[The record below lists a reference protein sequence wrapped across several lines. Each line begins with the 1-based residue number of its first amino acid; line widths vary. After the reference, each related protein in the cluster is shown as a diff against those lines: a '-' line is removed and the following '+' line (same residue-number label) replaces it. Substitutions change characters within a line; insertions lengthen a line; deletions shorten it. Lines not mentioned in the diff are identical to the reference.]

1 MALNF
6 FKIVLTSFKRF
17 NDDRCWTASIV
28 ISYFSLLCLVPLVAL
43 FYYLGVKI
51 LGSSELVVRS
61 LNIFTEEFFAR
72 MDPAFFKRLQ
82 ALGGNLS
89 NLGWFG
95 LVGSLVA
102 ASFLF
107 SNLIATLNQI
117 FRARYHKSFF
127 YNRLIEYVV
136 MIIIGIILLLSLSIT
151 ALWTGLQKFL
161 RESEVISEL
170 INPRLI
176 TFVNNFFFQYLLPYG
191 LTFLFLFTLYK
202 FIPETRVHTRSALVA
217 AAIAAL
223 FWEVFKRGF
232 AFYVIHFSAVGI
244 VLSKLLAGTLSS
256 VIFFLL
262 WISASLVIMLWGAE
276 LAAVLN
282 EHLDSLQA
290 MVGKEETP
298 KVQA

>member
-6 FKIVLTSFKRF
+6 LKILLSSFKRF

-43 FYYLGVKI
+43 FYYLGVRI
-51 LGSSELVVRS
+51 LGSSELVIRS

-82 ALGGNLS
+82 ALGGNIS

-107 SNLIATLNQI
+107 SNLIAVINQI

-136 MIIIGIILLLSLSIT
+136 MMIVGIILLLSLSIT

-161 RESEVISEL
+161 RESEVVAEFL
-170 INPRLI
+170 NPELI
-176 TFVNNFFFQYLLPYG
+176 TFINNFFFQYLLPYG
-191 LTFLFLFTLYK
+191 LTLLFLFTLYK
-202 FIPETRVHTRSALVA
+202 FIPETRVHTRSALLA

-232 AFYVIHFSAVGI
+232 AFYVIHLSAVGI
-244 VLSKLLAGTLSS
+244 VLSKILAGTLTS

-282 EHLDSLQA
+282 EHLDSLRPVEA
-290 MVGKEETP
+290 KEEP
-298 KVQA
+298 QSAQS

>member
-6 FKIVLTSFKRF
+6 LRILLTSFKRF
-17 NDDRCWTASIV
+17 EEDRCWTASIV
-28 ISYFSLLCLVPLVAL
+28 ISYFSLLCVVPLVAL
-43 FYYLGVKI
+43 FYYLGIKI

-82 ALGGNLS
+82 VLGSNIS

-107 SNLIATLNQI
+107 SNLITTINQI

-136 MIIIGIILLLSLSIT
+136 MVVIGIILLLSISIT

-161 RESEVISEL
+161 RESEVISEFL
-170 INPRLI
+170 NPRMI
-176 TFVNNFFFQYLLPYG
+176 TFINNFFFQYLLPYG

-202 FIPETRVHTRSALVA
+202 FIPETRVHTRSALLA
-217 AAIAAL
+217 AAVAAL
-223 FWEVFKRGF
+223 FWEIFKRGF
-232 AFYVIHFSAVGI
+232 AFYVIHFSAIGI
-244 VLSKLLAGTLSS
+244 VLSKILAGTLTS

-262 WISASLVIMLWGAE
+262 WISASLVILLWGAE

-282 EHLDSLQA
+282 ERLESISST
-290 MVGKEETP
+290 KEKPATEP
-298 KVQA
+298 GQ

>member
-6 FKIVLTSFKRF
+6 FKILLTSFKRF